1 MVSDAHA
8 PVVETSTDDFESSR
22 ILLIC
27 GGHFVHDTFS
37 AFIAPLLPLLIDKLG
52 LTLALAGSLSIFSQ
66 LPSLLSVVIG
76 YLADRISVRYMV
88 IFAPAVTATLASMIG
103 FMPSYA
109 TAALLLFTLGI
120 SIMSFHAPAPAM
132 VAHISGSKVGRGMSF
147 FMAGGELGRTVGPLL
162 VGFGVTQWGMEGL
175 WRLMFFGW
183 IATAVLYVRLKDV
196 SAKRDARKA
205 KPSPVLKKFARLFV
219 PLFGVMFLR
228 NMIVSS
234 LGVFMVVFLVD
245 FRGYELPVATGA
257 LALYELA
264 GVAGALTG
272 GTLSDRFGR
281 RQMIAIAVVLYAF
294 FMSVFVNTEG
304 TLLIPVLLL
313 LGFTTLSV
321 TPVIQALVQDQLP
334 DNRATASG
342 MFILYSFLIRA
353 INVMIAG
360 FIGDALGLQTTFMIM
375 AGISLLSLPVIA
387 LLPAAPKLKNKAA

>member
-8 PVVETSTDDFESSR
+8 PTIETPKEDFETNR

-52 LTLALAGSLSIFSQ
+52 LTLALAGSLSVFSQ
-66 LPSLLSVVIG
+66 MPSLLSVVIG

-88 IFAPAVTATLASMIG
+88 IFAPAVTATLATMIG

-109 TAALLLFTLGI
+109 TAAMLLFTLGV
-120 SIMSFHAPAPAM
+120 STMSFHAPAPAM
-132 VAHISGSKVGRGMSF
+132 VAHISGNRVGRGMSF

-162 VGFGVTQWGMEGL
+162 VGFGVTQWGMDGL
-175 WRLMFFGW
+175 WRLMVFGW
-183 IATAVLYVRLKDV
+183 IATAILYVRLKDV
-196 SAKRDARKA
+196 SAKRDPRKT

-219 PLFGVMFLR
+219 PLFGVMLLR

-245 FRGYELPVATGA
+245 FRGYELPLATGA

-272 GTLSDRFGR
+272 GTLSDRLGR
-281 RQMIAIAVVLYAF
+281 RKTVAIAVVLSAI
-294 FMSVFVNTEG
+294 FMFLFVNTEG
-304 TLLIPVLLL
+304 LLLVPVLLS
-313 LGFTTLSV
+313 LGFTALSI
-321 TPVIQALVQDQLP
+321 TPVFQALVQDQLP
-334 DNRATASG
+334 ENRATASG
-342 MFILYSFLIRA
+342 MFILYAFLIRA

-360 FIGDALGLQTTFMIM
+360 FIGDAVGLQTTFMIM
-375 AGISLLSLPVIA
+375 AGLSLLSLPIIA
-387 LLPAAPKLKNKAA
+387 LLPSSPKLKNVQS